1 MRIRSTLVLSAV
13 MFLVAAFLSFTA
25 GFGAAAPPTGV
36 EQPDPPPPTST
47 RAPGTLVQPTITQ
60 LPPITSLRLPPTF
73 TLPPTLTLPPT
84 FTLPP
89 ITTSGIPPTTTTVPP
104 TTTSGVPPTTTSGP
118 TVTPTTTT
126 TTETT
131 PPTTTPKPKPECRTE
146 GGYLICVT
154 GDLLVIVPEI
164 PSYYDKKCGCQVFTY
179 RAPSGRLCAGYQNGN
194 DIVFTGYY
202 PEKVKT
208 VQEAKVAQEAGEV
221 ILETPPAEIVTG
233 RDPGSDGTGV
243 SGWWWITGG
252 VGAALLV
259 TAGISLLVRRAR

>member
-1 MRIRSTLVLSAV
+1 M
-13 MFLVAAFLSFTA
+13 
-25 GFGAAAPPTGV
+25 
-36 EQPDPPPPTST
+36 
-47 RAPGTLVQPTITQ
+47 
-60 LPPITSLRLPPTF
+60 
-73 TLPPTLTLPPT
+73 
-84 FTLPP
+84 
-89 ITTSGIPPTTTTVPP
+89 TTSGVPPTTTTVPP

-118 TVTPTTTT
+118 EVTGTTTT
-126 TTETT
+126 TGSEPTTSAETT

-164 PSYYDKKCGCQVFTY
+164 PSYYDKKCGCHVYTY
-179 RAPSGRLCAGYQNGN
+179 RAPSGRLCTGYQNGK

-208 VQEAKVAQEAGEV
+208 VEQAKVAQEAGEV

-233 RDPGSDGTGV
+233 RDPGSEGSTV
-243 SGWWWITGG
+243 SGWWWITAG

-259 TAGISLLVRRAR
+259 TAGVSLLVRRAR